1 MSHSRKQP
9 AERYSFPDTSRLWH
23 SEGEQTRSLGCMQ
36 CAFKEDCGG
45 LSVSA
50 GIYDCASLC
59 RCVDPA
65 KCTKV
70 CPNNTT
76 RLVQAMK
83 EVRGLS
89 LATTPRV
96 RPLLSTELPTTV
108 PLIYHPS
115 KRMQSL
121 DATTVAL
128 SLYRT
133 LDKKAGILRYSTP
146 ESLRAA
152 FKLHADTRIVL
163 SGTDTD
169 PPLERV
175 WGLPDRKAFFR
186 ALANLGIE
194 LVTTPNYSLI
204 CDNPRLDDLHN
215 MKRIAI
221 AHAEALEAGLPAALH
236 INGRTE
242 FDYERWAKQIDERH
256 EIEWIAFEFGTG
268 AGRSTRMQFHL
279 KQLIAL
285 AKFVTRP
292 LRLIMRGGM
301 GELPQLA
308 PHFGQVAL
316 IDTSAFIKTH
326 KRQRAVLVAGKL
338 EWQAAPTAQDE
349 LLDELLAHNVGAV
362 AASVDAL
369 LQWSSDACS
378 GEQAMLAM
386 NP

>member
-23 SEGEQTRSLGCMQ
+23 TEGQHTPSLGCAR
-36 CAFKEDCGG
+36 CIFNRDCGG
-45 LSVSA
+45 LSVGA
-50 GIYDCASLC
+50 GVYDCTSLC
-59 RCVDPA
+59 RCADPTN
-65 KCTKV
+65 CTKV
-70 CPNNTT
+70 CPNNKL

-89 LATTPRV
+89 LATTARV
-96 RPLLSTELPTTV
+96 QPLRSTELPRTV

-121 DATTVAL
+121 DADTVAL

-133 LDKKAGILRYSTP
+133 LDKSTGVPRYRTP

-152 FKLHADTRIVL
+152 FKLRADTRIVL

-186 ALANLGIE
+186 TLADLRID

-221 AHAEALEAGLPAALH
+221 AHAEALGAGLPTALH
-236 INGRTE
+236 VNGRTE
-242 FDYERWAKQIDERH
+242 FDYERWAKQIEERD

-268 AGRSTRMQFHL
+268 AGRSTRMPFHL

-285 AKFVTRP
+285 ADFVSRP
-292 LRLIMRGGM
+292 MRLIVRGGM
-301 GELPQLA
+301 SELPRLA
-308 PHFGQVAL
+308 PHFRQVTL
-316 IDTSAFIKTH
+316 IDTSAFIKAH
-326 KRQRAVLVAGKL
+326 KRQRAVLGAGKL
-338 EWQAAPTAQDE
+338 DWEAAPTAQDE
-349 LLDELLAHNVGAV
+349 ALDDLLAHNIRVV

-369 LQWSSDACS
+369 LQ
-378 GEQAMLAM
+378 
-386 NP
+386 